1 MRRRVTRVPNTA
13 QGKLAFAQ
21 AAGGEPQGSV
31 GCKSAGG
38 GTKFVEAAP
47 WHLFLGAERV
57 DSYLKA
63 HGLGWVVRLRE
74 ELQKTDFSDLEVN
87 YQGTGRRPYH
97 PRMMLGLMVYAVL
110 KRKWTLRE
118 VEELAVVDV
127 GAWWICGGL
136 QPDHSTI
143 GDFMLRHQKQIT
155 REFFDTLVRD
165 LVGRK
170 GIKNA
175 TVAIDGTVIEA
186 AASRFDLLSREAAE
200 QAAGKARDACGQQ
213 PEADPKLM
221 RQAEHAEEVAHV
233 AREREEKQASK
244 GRKTQGGVV
253 TPTEPDAVLQPC
265 KDGRRRPS
273 YKPSVLVHECGLI
286 VAQTLEPSSETAAV
300 PELFEQYQH
309 AFGADPIRAL
319 FDAGY
324 HTIDVL
330 AEMGARN
337 IDALCPSGNVQNGDW
352 KRKGSNGKYAKVE
365 FTYDAESDRYRCPAG
380 EWLEPGKPYR
390 DTSSGQEV
398 RKFRTKR
405 CKGCELRA
413 QCTQGKD
420 GRVIVRFKGEELK
433 EMMEEV
439 LSQPR
444 ARRQYRLRA
453 QIVERVFAEIGWRQG
468 LRRFH
473 RRGRAGSAL
482 EFGLHCIAYNL
493 KWALERGAFSRFGAA
508 MAHLVDMWRVV
519 AIRARLMRISV
530 PWVLMTGS
538 MRLSAAA

>member
-13 QGKLAFAQ
+13 QAELAFVQ
-21 AAGGEPQGSV
+21 GGGGEPKGSD
-31 GCKSAGG
+31 GCKSAGAG
-38 GTKFVEAAP
+38 PKFVEASP

-57 DSYLKA
+57 DSYLKG

-74 ELQKTDFSDLEVN
+74 ELQKIDFSDLEIN
-87 YQGTGRRPYH
+87 YEGTGRRPYH
-97 PRMMLGLMVYAVL
+97 PRMMLGLMVYGIL

-127 GAWWICGGL
+127 GAWWICGGM

-143 GDFMLRHQKQIT
+143 GDFMVRHQKQIT

-200 QAAGKARDACGQQ
+200 QAAGKARDVCGQQ
-213 PEADPKLM
+213 PEADPMLM
-221 RQAEHAEEVAHV
+221 RQAEHAEEVARV

-244 GRKTQGGVV
+244 GHKTQGGVV

-273 YKPSVLVHECGLI
+273 YKPSIMVHECGLI
-286 VAQTLEPSSETAAV
+286 VAQTLDPSSETVVV
-300 PELFEQYQH
+300 PALFEQYRH
-309 AFGADPIRAL
+309 AFGVDPIRAL
-319 FDAGY
+319 LDAGY
-324 HTIDVL
+324 HTIEVLKEMAARSIDV
-330 AEMGARN
+330 
-337 IDALCPSGNVQNGDW
+337 LCPSGNVQNGHW
-352 KRKGSNGKYAKVE
+352 KRKGSDGKYAKGD

-390 DTSSGQEV
+390 HTSSGQEV
-398 RKFRTKR
+398 RKFRTNR

-433 EMMEEV
+433 EIMEQV

-473 RRGRAGSAL
+473 RRGRKGSAL
-482 EFGLHCIAYNL
+482 EFGLHCIAHNL
-493 KWALERGAFSRFGAA
+493 KWALERGALRGFEAA
-508 MAHLVDMWRVV
+508 MARLAARWRVMV
-519 AIRARLMRISV
+519 TRARFMRIFVSRD
-530 PWVLMTGS
+530 LMTGN
-538 MRLSAAA
+538 MPLSEAA